1 MPIIQTTDLPTAVQA
16 NELVDVMVD
25 GANASVARVAPCLV
39 ATGDDAPTGD
49 QLAEAKLILIGAV
62 SRWAK
67 AGDGAL
73 TQWTAGPFA
82 GNTDTRQSTGYKLWP
97 SEIRELQDICKTG
110 DDDKGAF
117 SIDTVGCAT
126 VHADICALNFG
137 ASYCSCGADIAGWP
151 LYEVVP

>member
-1 MPIIQTTDLPTAVQA
+1 MSVRVACVGGAVLDLAYGVETLPGTDGKTRALSFLEGGGGMA
-16 NELVDVMVD
+16 
-25 GANASVARVAPCLV
+25 ANAAVIVRRLGGEACWWGRV
-39 ATGDDAPTGD
+39 
-49 QLAEAKLILIGAV
+49 
-62 SRWAK
+62 
-67 AGDGAL
+67 
-73 TQWTAGPFA
+73 
-82 GNTDTRQSTGYKLWP
+82 
-97 SEIRELQDICKTG
+97 G